1 MNTFIYKTA
10 IFAFICFV
18 ITAIPSHGQVA
29 RGLEMV
35 NATLTRDGEL
45 VITASKTSSA
55 HDFDFLAGTWRA
67 NNRRLKTRLDHCTE
81 WMEAAATI
89 ENRAL
94 LNGIANMDISRASN
108 AGVVSE
114 NMSLR
119 IFDVRTRLWNLYWVD
134 GRTGVM
140 DPPVTGSFEG
150 DIGTFYGKNIYN
162 GIHVLVMYKWD
173 KTDPDHPQWS
183 QAYSPD
189 NGLTWEWNLQTLS
202 TRL

>member
-1 MNTFIYKTA
+1 MNTFIYRTA
-10 IFAFICFV
+10 IFAFICLV
-18 ITAIPSHGQVA
+18 ITTICAQGQVE
-29 RGLEMV
+29 RDLKMV
-35 NATLTRDGEL
+35 NASFTRDGEL
-45 VITASKTSSA
+45 AIVASKTSSH
-55 HDFDFLAGTWRA
+55 HDFDFLAGTWSA

-81 WMEAAATI
+81 WIETAATI
-89 ENRAL
+89 ENRAM

-108 AGVVSE
+108 GGVISE

-134 GRTGVM
+134 GKTGVM

-150 DIGTFYGKNIYN
+150 DIGIFYGKNTYN
-162 GIHVLVMYKWD
+162 GVPVLVMYKWD

-189 NGLTWEWNLQTLS
+189 NGLTWEWNSQTLS
-202 TRL
+202 NRL